1 MSADSILVTAGH
13 VTTNGIDQLRSKGAS
28 ADIMSHYVDAHGR
41 VVDEELD
48 ARTISVDLDG
58 VKVRDDGATVAPGL
72 GAYWS
77 SHPEPKKQRLWGVAL
92 RGGLCT
98 DLVVDAS
105 VAELALG

>member
-1 MSADSILVTAGH
+1 

-77 SHPEPKKQRLWGVAL
+77 SHPEPKKQRLWG
-92 RGGLCT
+92 
-98 DLVVDAS
+98 
-105 VAELALG
+105 

>member
-1 MSADSILVTAGH
+1 MFALLVTRSNHGGRAQAGARAL
-13 VTTNGIDQLRSKGAS
+13 VGAYEQVGRRVAAVALGES
-28 ADIMSHYVDAHGR
+28 MLGGR

-77 SHPEPKKQRLWGVAL
+77 SHPEPKKQRLWG
-92 RGGLCT
+92 
-98 DLVVDAS
+98 
-105 VAELALG
+105 